1 MEYRFALD
9 VADPGL
15 HQEGDE
21 LDDASVPLQLSTPT
35 QVNA

>member
-1 MEYRFALD
+1 MEYRLVLD

-15 HQEGDE
+15 HREGEE